1 MRNRKLPV
9 KNHDNLYRN
18 TSTNSIVNTNSS
30 EYHSYVANR
39 NKLQS
44 DKERIDGLENKVESI
59 KDDINDIK
67 NLLLKLTDK

>member
-1 MRNRKLPV
+1 MNNRKLPV

-18 TSTNSIVNTNSS
+18 SSTNAIVNTNTSG
-30 EYHSYVANR
+30 YLTYVANR